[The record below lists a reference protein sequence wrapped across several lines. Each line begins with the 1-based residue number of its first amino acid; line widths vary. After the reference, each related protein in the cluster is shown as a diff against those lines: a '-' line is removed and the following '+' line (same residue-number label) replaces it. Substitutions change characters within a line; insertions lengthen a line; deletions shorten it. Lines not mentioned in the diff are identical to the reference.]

1 MKRRLE
7 SLSCVV
13 AMAMAL
19 FIANAGPA
27 VSSDAETVTA
37 TATATGV
44 DRQTAISNAAAIA
57 LTKVFHAQLAEADF
71 SDMQDRI
78 AAFVAAD
85 TGNLDSSASMSDKGA
100 VQKIDVVDSVKED
113 DRFRVTVRVDVSVDY
128 VRDEIVQL
136 SKSDMHPG
144 EIWVCPIAGR
154 CGPAGTPGLGSWQ
167 KTQ

>member
-1 MKRRLE
+1 MKRRLQG
-7 SLSCVV
+7 LSCVV
-13 AMAMAL
+13 AIAMAF

-37 TATATGV
+37 TATGV
-44 DRQTAISNAAAIA
+44 DQQTAISNAAAIA

-71 SDMQDRI
+71 AQMQDRI

-85 TGNLDSSASMSDKGA
+85 TDNLGSGTSRSDNRAVRKIEVIDAAKEGN
-100 VQKIDVVDSVKED
+100 Q
-113 DRFRVTVRVDVSVDY
+113 FRITAQVTISVDY
-128 VRDEIVQL
+128 VKGEIVQL
-136 SKSDMHPG
+136 RNNDMHPG

-154 CGPAGTPGLGSWQ
+154 CGPPGTPGLGTWQ

>member
-13 AMAMAL
+13 AMAITL

-27 VSSDAETVTA
+27 VSSDAKTV

-78 AAFVAAD
+78 TAFVAAD
-85 TGNLDSSASMSDKGA
+85 TGNLDSSASTSDKGA
-100 VQKIDVVDSVKED
+100 VRKIDVVDSVKED

-136 SKSDMHPG
+136 SKNDMHPG